1 MQQNAQFNERAMR
14 RVQNP
19 CKEHPAIREGQHDD
33 SEGADR
39 QQEQD
44 PHRILAP
51 RLPNPFEE
59 QPIKL
64 RLGIDLKQHLSII
77 AIKIEQEQPLC
88 AINLLVPFHQDI
100 DQRIFLGIA

>member
-1 MQQNAQFNERAMR
+1 MQQDAQFNERAVR
-14 RVQNP
+14 GIQDT
-19 CKEHPAIREGQHDD
+19 CKEHSAIREGQHDD
-33 SEGADR
+33 FKGADR

-44 PHRILAP
+44 PHRILTP

-77 AIKIEQEQPLC
+77 AIKIEQEQFVC

-100 DQRIFLGIA
+100 NQRIFLGIA